1 MDKDTNYRDR
11 VITLDNVNYRL
22 LKCIDKTATN
32 LHHIM
37 WKCNRQKYNTE
48 IPENKVR
55 ISEREH
61 DALNRYFKD
70 KQNPREQL
78 RKVFELVKPVL
89 SAGVRHELEVIL
101 SCEDELFYIPEL
113 LKKKKKSIY
122 NYQLIHDKRTN
133 PSKTWM
139 VSKEDNM
146 VRR

>member
-1 MDKDTNYRDR
+1 MDKDFNYRDR
-11 VITLDNVNYRL
+11 ILTIDNVPYRL
-22 LKCIDKTATN
+22 LRVIDATATN

-37 WKCNRQKYNTE
+37 GRCNRKKYNTE

-70 KQNPREQL
+70 KQNPRDQL

-101 SCEDELFYIPEL
+101 SCSDDLFYIPEL
-113 LKKKKKSIY
+113 LK
-122 NYQLIHDKRTN
+122 
-133 PSKTWM
+133 
-139 VSKEDNM
+139 
-146 VRR
+146 

>member
-1 MDKDTNYRDR
+1 MDKDFNYRDR
-11 VITLDNVNYRL
+11 ILTIDNVPYRL
-22 LKCIDKTATN
+22 LRVIDATATN

-70 KQNPREQL
+70 KQNPRDQL

-101 SCEDELFYIPEL
+101 SCSDDLFYIPEL
-113 LKKKKKSIY
+113 LKWQKQKSEKNLKK
-122 NYQLIHDKRTN
+122 
-133 PSKTWM
+133 
-139 VSKEDNM
+139 
-146 VRR
+146 

>member
-1 MDKDTNYRDR
+1 MDKDNNYRDR
-11 VITLDNVNYRL
+11 IITLDNVNYRL
-22 LKCIDKTATN
+22 LRVIDKTATN
-32 LHHIM
+32 LHHIV
-37 WKCNRQKYNTE
+37 WRCNRQKYNTE

-70 KQNPREQL
+70 KQNPRDQL

-113 LKKKKKSIY
+113 LKWKKK
-122 NYQLIHDKRTN
+122 Q
-133 PSKTWM
+133 
-139 VSKEDNM
+139 
-146 VRR
+146 

>member
-1 MDKDTNYRDR
+1 MDKDNNYRDR
-11 VITLDNVNYRL
+11 IITLDNVNYRL
-22 LKCIDKTATN
+22 LRVIDKTATN

-37 WKCNRQKYNTE
+37 WRCNRQKYNTN
-48 IPENKVR
+48 IPENLVR

-70 KQNPREQL
+70 KQNPRDQL

-113 LKKKKKSIY
+113 LKKKKK
-122 NYQLIHDKRTN
+122 
-133 PSKTWM
+133 
-139 VSKEDNM
+139 
-146 VRR
+146 

>member
-61 DALNRYFKD
+61 DALNRFFKD
-70 KQNPREQL
+70 KQNPRDQL

-101 SCEDELFYIPEL
+101 NCSDDLFYIPEL
-113 LKKKKKSIY
+113 LKWKKK
-122 NYQLIHDKRTN
+122 Q
-133 PSKTWM
+133 
-139 VSKEDNM
+139 
-146 VRR
+146 

>member
-1 MDKDTNYRDR
+1 MDKDFNYRDR
-11 VITLDNVNYRL
+11 ILTIDNVPYRL
-22 LKCIDKTATN
+22 LRVIDKTATN

-37 WKCNRQKYNTE
+37 GKCNRQKYNTE

-70 KQNPREQL
+70 KQNPRDQL

-101 SCEDELFYIPEL
+101 SCSDDLFYIPEL
-113 LKKKKKSIY
+113 LKWQ
-122 NYQLIHDKRTN
+122 NNR
-133 PSKTWM
+133 
-139 VSKEDNM
+139 
-146 VRR
+146 

>member
-1 MDKDTNYRDR
+1 MDKDFNYRDR

-37 WKCNRQKYNTE
+37 GKCNRQKYNTE

-70 KQNPREQL
+70 KQNPRDQL

-113 LKKKKKSIY
+113 LKKKKK
-122 NYQLIHDKRTN
+122 
-133 PSKTWM
+133 
-139 VSKEDNM
+139 
-146 VRR
+146 

>member
-1 MDKDTNYRDR
+1 MDKDFNYRDR
-11 VITLDNVNYRL
+11 ILTIDNVPYRL
-22 LKCIDKTATN
+22 LRVIDATATN

-37 WKCNRQKYNTE
+37 GKCNRKKYNTE

-70 KQNPREQL
+70 KQNPRDQL

-101 SCEDELFYIPEL
+101 SCSDDLFYIPEL
-113 LKKKKKSIY
+113 LKWQKQKSEK
-122 NYQLIHDKRTN
+122 NLKR
-133 PSKTWM
+133 
-139 VSKEDNM
+139 
-146 VRR
+146 

>member
-1 MDKDTNYRDR
+1 MDKDFNYRDR
-11 VITLDNVNYRL
+11 ILTIDNVPYRL
-22 LKCIDKTATN
+22 LRVIDKTATN

-48 IPENKVR
+48 IPENKVK

-70 KQNPREQL
+70 KQNPRDQL

-101 SCEDELFYIPEL
+101 SCSDDLFYIPEL
-113 LKKKKKSIY
+113 LKWQKQKSEK
-122 NYQLIHDKRTN
+122 NLKDSQENLFK
-133 PSKTWM
+133 
-139 VSKEDNM
+139 
-146 VRR
+146 